1 MNRTPKGCFGYI
13 ESARKAAILRTAV
26 AFLLCAGTFLA
37 GRIVTGTNRNV
48 FSIVA
53 ALLCLPFGVF
63 AVNLV
68 MFLRARPCSREAYEK
83 IEAAKGLL
91 LVLYDLTLTGRDVD
105 FSIASAVAFDR
116 QVLCYTEAEQ
126 TDETLFKNHVR
137 EQMAL
142 SDYRELQIVLFR
154 DADAYCERLR
164 ELDDIRAA
172 QGIDMQAEE
181 DRWQP
186 GTVQTMTGVLQ
197 SISL

>member
-1 MNRTPKGCFGYI
+1 MKRTPKGCFGYI
-13 ESARKAAILRTAV
+13 ESARKAAFIRTAA

-37 GRIVTGTNRNV
+37 GRLLTGTNRNV

-63 AVNLV
+63 AVNYV
-68 MFLRARPCSREAYEK
+68 MFLRAKPCSKAAYEK

-105 FSIASAVAFDR
+105 FSVASALAFDG
-116 QVLCYTEAEQ
+116 QVLCYTEAPD
-126 TDETLFKNHVR
+126 TDEVLFKNHIR

-142 SDYRELQIVLFR
+142 GGYRELQIALYR
-154 DADAYCERLR
+154 DADAYCEKLR
-164 ELDDIRAA
+164 GLDDVRAA
-172 QGIDMQAEE
+172 KGIDMQAEE
-181 DRWQP
+181 DSWQP
-186 GTVQTMTGVLQ
+186 GTAQTMTGILK

>member
-1 MNRTPKGCFGYI
+1 MTRTPKGCFGYI
-13 ESARKAAILRTAV
+13 DSARKAAMLRTAV

-37 GRIVTGTNRNV
+37 GRIITGTNRNV
-48 FSIVA
+48 CSIVA

-68 MFLRARPCSREAYEK
+68 MFLRARPCSKEAYEK
-83 IEAAKGLL
+83 IEAARGLL

-105 FSIASAVAFDR
+105 FSVASAVALEKK
-116 QVLCYTEAEQ
+116 VLCYTEDNK

-142 SDYRELQIVLFR
+142 SDYRELQITLYR
-154 DADAYCERLR
+154 DVTAYCEALR

-172 QGIDMQAEE
+172 QDIDMQAEE
-181 DRWQP
+181 DNWKA
-186 GTVQTMTGVLQ
+186 GTVQTMTGILK